1 MGKKA
6 NESGNVD
13 AAETILRGGQATA
26 HEIFVVAEAL
36 KDNEQE
42 VGYARRLFARA
53 RLDRTVN
60 DEPRFRT
67 LLRQQHALCTYKDPD
82 LADHIKFERAIQ
94 ILAECEDLQTTTD
107 QETLGI

>member
-6 NESGNVD
+6 NESGNVE
-13 AAETILRGGQATA
+13 AAETILRGGQASP
-26 HEIFVVAEAL
+26 HEIFVLAKAL
-36 KDNEQE
+36 KDKEQE
-42 VGYARRLFARA
+42 FGYARRLLARA

-82 LADHIKFERAIQ
+82 LPDQMKFEHAIQ
-94 ILAECEDLQTTTD
+94 ILAYFDDLQTTT
-107 QETLGI
+107 